1 VAGRPLRPATDR
13 RLGGPLPHQLANP
26 PQTPPPATPLSQ
38 EAFLVHPTVN
48 NLCGISISF
57 EMLFPTKGQVIY
69 VLLTRPPLSP
79 RRRTVRLACIRH
91 AASVCPEPGSN
102 SPNKDSDIRHT
113 DFQKL
118 HWMFSQD
125 QHPFR
130 TPAFVHFCTC
140 TLVRSQL
147 CTSCS
152 EELTVILFFV
162 VSLTTLQLLRS
173 CGRLGLVCCETR
185 VSGRN
190 LRIIPNR
197 LSNVKAICRAFHTSL
212 GTRSQPMGS
221 KKPVHRHR
229 RENSHYI
236 P

>member
-26 PQTPPPATPLSQ
+26 PQTPPSAPSLSRNR
-38 EAFLVHPTVN
+38 FLLPPTKE

-102 SPNKDSDIRHT
+102 SPNKDPKIRHT

-118 HWMFSQD
+118 HWMFRRTSATCILL
-125 QHPFR
+125 FR
-130 TPAFVHFCTC
+130 RTDCDSH
-140 TLVRSQL
+140 
-147 CTSCS
+147 
-152 EELTVILFFV
+152 FV

-173 CGRLGLVCCETR
+173 AA
-185 VSGRN
+185 SW
-190 LRIIPNR
+190 
-197 LSNVKAICRAFHTSL
+197 A
-212 GTRSQPMGS
+212 
-221 KKPVHRHR
+221 
-229 RENSHYI
+229 
-236 P
+236 

>member
-1 VAGRPLRPATDR
+1 MAGRPLRPATDR

-26 PQTPPPATPLSQ
+26 PQTPPLATSRSR
-38 EAFLVHPTVN
+38 EAFLVSLTTN

-118 HWMFSQD
+118 HWMFSLRPTSLS
-125 QHPFR
+125 HS
-130 TPAFVHFCTC
+130 CTC
-140 TLVRSQL
+140 TFLHL
-147 CTSCS
+147 CTRPIATLYFLFRRTDCDFSFLWFLSPLFSC
-152 EELTVILFFV
+152 
-162 VSLTTLQLLRS
+162 
-173 CGRLGLVCCETR
+173 
-185 VSGRN
+185 
-190 LRIIPNR
+190 
-197 LSNVKAICRAFHTSL
+197 
-212 GTRSQPMGS
+212 
-221 KKPVHRHR
+221 
-229 RENSHYI
+229 
-236 P
+236 